1 MSGIGYR
8 VIHQPDFRNP
18 NPETRILKP
27 ETRIPKPATC
37 YLVPNYAFGFLTAG
51 GGLIP
56 GNALMVPDP
65 FVVELEGLGVV

>member
-1 MSGIGYR
+1 MSGAGLFISLTSET
-8 VIHQPDFRNP
+8 RNP
-18 NPETRILKP
+18 NP

-65 FVVELEGLGVV
+65 FEVEVEGLGVFCKAPPDD

>member
-1 MSGIGYR
+1 VSGTGLFISLTS
-8 VIHQPDFRNP
+8 
-18 NPETRILKP
+18 ESRILNP

-56 GNALMVPDP
+56 GNALIVPEP